1 MLKVKNTQI
10 IFFLIVTTNVIKHLT
25 LKYE

>member
-25 LKYE
+25 LRHK